1 VCFNSLPLHVADP
14 LKGRHVILEI
24 LDTAGTEQ
32 FSKYLL
38 LPHTRMMHG

>member
-1 VCFNSLPLHVADP
+1 MHYPVADP

-32 FSKYLL
+32 FSEYLQ
-38 LPHTRMMHG
+38 PPMHTRPMTNQK